1 MQGISISRQPRK
13 TRQKEAIA
21 AAFVAADRPLSP
33 DEAYLETQKQVPA
46 VSIATVYRNIK
57 AFVEDQWLVPVDL
70 PGQSTRYEVAGK
82 AHHHHFQCDGCGKTF
97 ELDGC
102 VVQTKPKLPR
112 GFKATRHEFF
122 LYGTCSFCA

>member
-1 MQGISISRQPRK
+1 MPLQPRK

-21 AAFVAADRPLSP
+21 SAFVAADRPLSP

-57 AFVEDQWLVPVDL
+57 TFVEDQWLVPVDL
-70 PGQSTRYEVAGK
+70 PGQSTRYEIAGK

-102 VVQTKPKLPR
+102 VVQTKQKLPR

-122 LYGTCSFCA
+122 LYGTCSACV